1 MEPLT
6 QITSILFA
14 RQPGP
19 ANEAPDNS
27 RKISIGKREM
37 IENKEKLKCDLG
49 PQISAKRANDTSL
62 ACLDAHP

>member
-6 QITSILFA
+6 QITSILIA

-37 IENKEKLKCDLG
+37 IENKEK
-49 PQISAKRANDTSL
+49 
-62 ACLDAHP
+62 

>member
-6 QITSILFA
+6 QITSILIA

-37 IENKEKLKCDLG
+37 FENREKSNVTFGLKSALG
-49 PQISAKRANDTSL
+49 EPTT
-62 ACLDAHP
+62 